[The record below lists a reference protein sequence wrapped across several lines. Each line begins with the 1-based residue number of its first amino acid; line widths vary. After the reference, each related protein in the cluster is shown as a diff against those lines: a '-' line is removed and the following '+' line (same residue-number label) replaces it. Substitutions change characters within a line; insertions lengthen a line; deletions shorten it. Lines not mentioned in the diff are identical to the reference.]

1 MENHKV
7 QFLNDEEGMKA
18 LAAFLAGIIKA
29 GLSYNII
36 NENNHTFVELTG
48 GF

>member
-7 QFLNDEEGMKA
+7 QFPNDEEGMKA
-18 LAAFLAGIIKA
+18 LAAFLAGIIKE
-29 GLSYNII
+29 GLTYTII
-36 NENNHTFVELTG
+36 NETNHTFVELTG